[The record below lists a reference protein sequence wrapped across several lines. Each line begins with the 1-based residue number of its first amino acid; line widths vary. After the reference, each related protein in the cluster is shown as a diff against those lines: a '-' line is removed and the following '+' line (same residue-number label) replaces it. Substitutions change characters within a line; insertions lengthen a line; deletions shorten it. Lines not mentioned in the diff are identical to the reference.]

1 MRKRETKGETAVTDE
16 EKLLVKR
23 AYDKA
28 AEAEKY
34 WRPTA
39 TRFLSPADA
48 ALLQKELAFSG
59 IPHFF
64 DGGYDGAERKI
75 CLFLPP
81 YMEKEDAFS
90 DENQPLRVLKIGNKA
105 GAVLSHRDYLGALL
119 SLGITREVL
128 GDIVVNGST
137 AYLICAED
145 ILPYLLL
152 NFEKAGRHP
161 LVLEEV
167 ARKEIALPEST
178 GEERMGTVSSLRL
191 DALAALAFRISRE
204 EAKRKIDAGLT
215 SVNHLTVE
223 KADTVCAQGD
233 LISVRGHGR
242 ARLERIGGESR
253 KGRIFVTFSVQ

>member
-1 MRKRETKGETAVTDE
+1 MTDE
-16 EKLLVKR
+16 EKLLKKR

-28 AEAEKY
+28 DEAEKY
-34 WRPTA
+34 WRMTA

-48 ALLQKELAFSG
+48 AFLQKELAFSG
-59 IPHFF
+59 IPHLF
-64 DGGYDGAERKI
+64 DGGYEDAERKV

-81 YMEKEDAFS
+81 YMEKDNAFS
-90 DENQPLRVLKIGNKA
+90 DENYPLRFLKIGNKA
-105 GAVLSHRDYLGALL
+105 KAELSHRDYLGALL

-128 GDIVVNGST
+128 GDIVVSGNT
-137 AYLICAED
+137 AYLICAEE

-161 LVLEEV
+161 LVLQEV
-167 ARKEIALPEST
+167 AREDVVLPEPS
-178 GEERMGTVSSLRL
+178 GEERTGTVSALRL

-215 SVNHLTVE
+215 SLNHLTVE
-223 KADTVCAQGD
+223 KADTVCAEGD
-233 LISVRGHGR
+233 LISIRGHGR
-242 ARLERIGGESR
+242 ARLKEIGGESR